1 MAHAVGEELVKTA
14 RNSASLVVAAV
25 ATVGVLAG
33 CGASTTSTTSGAS
46 TASAASGTAAP
57 ENSPAGDIP
66 DTQVFVPYTPATKLF
81 TVSVPEGW
89 AQTTDGVATVFTD
102 KLNAVRIEMQ
112 PALVPLTP
120 DMIRQQEL
128 PAVQSASPGYRFG
141 AIAVVQRK
149 SGPVLLVT
157 YQATSPPNEVTGK
170 SGVDAVERYEFWRD
184 GHEVIL
190 TLSGPL
196 GADNVDPWRTITDSL
211 QWL

>member
-1 MAHAVGEELVKTA
+1 MKTA
-14 RNSASLVVAAV
+14 RNSISVVVAAA

-33 CGASTTSTTSGAS
+33 CGTSATSTSSGAS

-57 ENSPAGDIP
+57 ENNPAGDIP
-66 DTQVFVPYTPATKLF
+66 DTQVFVPFTPSTKLL

-89 AQTTDGVATVFTD
+89 AQTTEGGATVFTD
-102 KLNAVRIEMQ
+102 KLNAVRIEIQ

-120 DMIRQQEL
+120 DAIRQQEL
-128 PAVQSASPGYRFG
+128 PAVQSDSPGYRFG
-141 AIAVVQRK
+141 AISVVQRK
-149 SGPVLLVT
+149 SGPVFLVT

-184 GHEVIL
+184 GHEAIL

-211 QWL
+211 QWQ

>member
-1 MAHAVGEELVKTA
+1 VKTA
-14 RNSASLVVAAV
+14 GESISVVVAAV
-25 ATVGVLAG
+25 VTVGVLAG
-33 CGASTTSTTSGAS
+33 CGTNATSTSSGAS
-46 TASAASGTAAP
+46 TASAASGTTAP
-57 ENSPAGDIP
+57 ENNPAGDIP
-66 DTQVFVPYTPATKLF
+66 DTQAYVPYTPATKLF

-120 DMIRQQEL
+120 DTIRQQEL
-128 PAVQSASPGYRFG
+128 PAVEAASPGYRFG
-141 AIAVVQRK
+141 AISTVQRK
-149 SGPVLLVT
+149 AGPVFLVT
-157 YQATSPPNEVTGK
+157 YQVTSPPNEVTGK
-170 SGVDAVERYEFWRD
+170 TGVDAVERYEFWRD

-211 QWL
+211 QWQ

>member
-1 MAHAVGEELVKTA
+1 VKRA
-14 RNSASLVVAAV
+14 RSSVSLAVVAAAAV
-25 ATVGVLAG
+25 AVLAG
-33 CGASTTSTTSGAS
+33 CGASATSTSSGAS

-57 ENSPAGDIP
+57 ESNSAGDIP
-66 DTQVFVPYTPATKLF
+66 DTQVFVPFTPPTKLF

-102 KLNAVRIEMQ
+102 KLNAVRIEMR

-120 DMIRQQEL
+120 DVIRQQEL
-128 PAVQSASPGYRFG
+128 PRIQSSSPGYRFG
-141 AIAVVQRK
+141 AISVVQRK
-149 SGPVLLVT
+149 SGPVFLVT

-184 GHEVIL
+184 GHEAIL

-211 QWL
+211 QWR

>member
-1 MAHAVGEELVKTA
+1 MKTA
-14 RNSASLVVAAV
+14 RNSTSLVVAAV

-57 ENSPAGDIP
+57 ENNPAGDIP
-66 DTQVFVPYTPATKLF
+66 DTQVYVPYTPATKLF

-141 AIAVVQRK
+141 AIVVVQRK
-149 SGPVLLVT
+149 SGPVILVT

>member
-14 RNSASLVVAAV
+14 RNLTYLVVAAV

-57 ENSPAGDIP
+57 ENNPAGDIP
-66 DTQVFVPYTPATKLF
+66 DTQVYVPYTPATKLF

-141 AIAVVQRK
+141 AIVVVQRK
-149 SGPVLLVT
+149 SGPVILVT

>member
-1 MAHAVGEELVKTA
+1 
-14 RNSASLVVAAV
+14 
-25 ATVGVLAG
+25 VGVLAG
-33 CGASTTSTTSGAS
+33 CGASTTSTSSGAS
-46 TASAASGTAAP
+46 TASVASGTAAP
-57 ENSPAGDIP
+57 ENNPAGDIP

-89 AQTTDGVATVFTD
+89 AQTTDGAATVFTD

-128 PAVQSASPGYRFG
+128 PAVQSASPGFRFG
-141 AIAVVQRK
+141 AIAAVQRK

-170 SGVDAVERYEFWRD
+170 SGVDALERYEFWRD

>member
-14 RNSASLVVAAV
+14 RNSTSLVVAAV

-33 CGASTTSTTSGAS
+33 CGAGTTSTTSGAS

-57 ENSPAGDIP
+57 ENNPAGDIP
-66 DTQVFVPYTPATKLF
+66 DTQVYVPYTPATKLF

-141 AIAVVQRK
+141 AIVVVQRK
-149 SGPVLLVT
+149 SGPVILVT

>member
-1 MAHAVGEELVKTA
+1 MTA
-14 RNSASLVVAAV
+14 GASISVVVAAV
-25 ATVGVLAG
+25 LTVGVLAG
-33 CGASTTSTTSGAS
+33 CGTNATSTSSGAS
-46 TASAASGTAAP
+46 TASAASGTTAP
-57 ENSPAGDIP
+57 ENNPAGDIP
-66 DTQVFVPYTPATKLF
+66 DTQAYVPYTPATKLF

-120 DMIRQQEL
+120 DTIRQQEL
-128 PAVQSASPGYRFG
+128 PAVEAASPGYRFG
-141 AIAVVQRK
+141 AISAVQRK
-149 SGPVLLVT
+149 AGPVFLVT

-170 SGVDAVERYEFWRD
+170 TGVDAVERYEFWRD

-211 QWL
+211 QWQ

>member
-1 MAHAVGEELVKTA
+1 VKSA
-14 RNSASLVVAAV
+14 RNSVSVVVAA
-25 ATVGVLAG
+25 AAMAGVLAG
-33 CGASTTSTTSGAS
+33 CGADATSTSSGGS

-57 ENSPAGDIP
+57 ENNPAGDIP
-66 DTQVFVPYTPATKLF
+66 DTQVFVPFTPATKLL

-89 AQTTDGVATVFTD
+89 AQTTEGGATVFTD
-102 KLNAVRIEMQ
+102 KLNAVRIEIQ

-120 DMIRQQEL
+120 DTIRQQEL
-128 PAVQSASPGYRFG
+128 PGVQSDTPGYRFG
-141 AIAVVQRK
+141 AISVVKRK
-149 SGPVLLVT
+149 SGPVFLVT

-184 GHEVIL
+184 GHEAIL

-211 QWL
+211 QWQ